1 MARTKALFHP
11 GASEDYDAAYAWYFT
26 HGIGIANDFERE
38 IERCLRLIEEGPL
51 RWPRY
56 DAQRRRM
63 IARKFPYSITGRGSW
78 AGGQICSWLFTV
90 DWGKCL
96 FRRGSLYL
104 DQPRATRSGK
114 PAFSARSKPP
124 TARSTNSSTNSTV
137 WQRRGSRL
145 LRRR

>member
-11 GASEDYDAAYAWYFT
+11 GASEDYDAAYAWYLT

-63 IARKFPYSITGRGSW
+63 IARKFPYSIVYEIINE
-78 AGGQICSWLFTV
+78 QITV
-90 DWGKCL
+90 L
-96 FRRGSLYL
+96 
-104 DQPRATRSGK
+104 AV
-114 PAFSARSKPP
+114 AHA
-124 TARSTNSSTNSTV
+124 
-137 WQRRGSRL
+137 
-145 LRRR
+145 RRRPYYWRERIGEI